1 VTAVTVSGAREP
13 YHRRIMTSIPVRQG
27 RLTAPAC
34 ATAGAGLLIALTA
47 CGADLLLPGEPG
59 ASGRSLALQIER
71 GAGQHG
77 TVGEPLAEPL
87 GVRVVDEQ
95 GRPVPGTPVAFTP
108 LGERAGSVE
117 PDTAYTDAEGRAS
130 ARWVLGT
137 VAGPLEMRAHVA
149 LPRGPS
155 ALLFA
160 AEAEPAAPATIG
172 RVSGNGQS
180 GLPGRLLAE
189 PLVVRLLDRYGNPV
203 PEVDVS
209 WRVDGGGYVSA
220 PVARTGSEGIAT
232 VDWVLG
238 EAPEQRAV
246 AVVDGVFG
254 SPLAFTAATD

>member
-1 VTAVTVSGAREP
+1 MHSMSA
-13 YHRRIMTSIPVRQG
+13 RQG

-34 ATAGAGLLIALTA
+34 ATAGAGLLLALTA
-47 CGADLLLPGEPG
+47 CGADLVLPDD
-59 ASGRSLALQIER
+59 SGTGGSSLALQIER
-71 GAGQHG
+71 GAGQQG

-87 GVRVVDEQ
+87 GVRVVDEE
-95 GRPVPGTPVAFTP
+95 GRPVAGAPVAFTP

-117 PDTAYTDAEGRAS
+117 PDTAYTDADGRAS

-137 VAGPLEMRAHVA
+137 IAGPFEVRAHVA

-160 AEAEPAAPATIG
+160 AEARPGSPATLG
-172 RVSGNGQS
+172 RVSGNGQL
-180 GLPGRLLAE
+180 GVPGRPLAD

-220 PVARTGSEGIAT
+220 PVARTGVEGMAT
-232 VDWVLG
+232 VDWILG
-238 EAPEQRAV
+238 DASLQRAV
-246 AVVDGVFG
+246 AVVDGVYG
-254 SPLAFTAATD
+254 SPLAFTAATE